1 MNGVPDLRGGSR
13 ATLAFILGP
22 IFGALVVL
30 GGLVWTA
37 AKYPERSEFDAVKA
51 KIESTALDTAVH
63 KVRLDGVQT
72 RLDSIDVKIDRLLDE
87 NRKGHAR

>member
-1 MNGVPDLRGGSR
+1 MPDLRGGHR
-13 ATLAFILGP
+13 ATVAFILGP
-22 IFGALVVL
+22 LLGALVVL
-30 GGLVWTA
+30 GGIVWTA

-72 RLDSIDVKIDRLLDE
+72 RLDSIEVKIDRLLE
-87 NRKGHAR
+87 EGRAKGRSAR